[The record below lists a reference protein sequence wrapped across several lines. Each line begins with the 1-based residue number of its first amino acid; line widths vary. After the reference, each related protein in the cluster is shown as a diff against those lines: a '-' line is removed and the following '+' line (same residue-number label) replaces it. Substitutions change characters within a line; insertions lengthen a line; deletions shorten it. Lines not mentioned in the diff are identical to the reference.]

1 MTWIANRRSALTVL
15 LLTAAV
21 GVCVVLSGVAA
32 AKTGPAAAAAC
43 EAKPAQSAAEAEQK
57 RTVQLPQPVTHFD
70 VELLAFPEPAA
81 AEKTE
86 APEETAQTEEPEAEE
101 AEPEL
106 LPVLAQYALP
116 EGEKAVSGKE
126 ETHVPENLAACTA
139 DAAIPDDLERLD
151 SFIATAYFVT
161 GRTSTGTETTV
172 GRTLAVNPGVVP
184 YGTHVWMFLDD
195 GTFVGDFIAE
205 DTGSNMQA
213 HPHVI
218 DVYMGADSRQECLL
232 WGAQH
237 VTLYTSPLETAE

>member
-1 MTWIANRRSALTVL
+1 MSWIANRKSALAAL

-21 GVCVVLSGVAA
+21 CICAVLSGVAA
-32 AKTGPAAAAAC
+32 AKTGPVSAAYAAA
-43 EAKPAQSAAEAEQK
+43 PVRSAAEPLRKQS
-57 RTVQLPQPVTHFD
+57 VQTAQPVTHFD
-70 VELLAFPEPAA
+70 VELLSFPEPAVQ
-81 AEKTE
+81 AEPDEPEEQSGEE
-86 APEETAQTEEPEAEE
+86 AP

-116 EGEKAVSGKE
+116 EGETIASSRE

-139 DAAIPDDLERLD
+139 DAEIPEDLERLD
-151 SFIATAYFVT
+151 SFIATAYYVT

-218 DVYMGADSRQECLL
+218 DVYMGADSQQECLL

-237 VTLYTSPLETAE
+237 VTLYVEPAQTEG

>member
-1 MTWIANRRSALTVL
+1 MTWIANRKSALTAL

-21 GVCVVLSGVAA
+21 CVCVVLSGVAA
-32 AKTGPAAAAAC
+32 AKTGPSAAAAY
-43 EAKPAQSAAEAEQK
+43 EAEPAQSAAEPEQK

-70 VELLAFPEPAA
+70 VELLAFPEPA
-81 AEKTE
+81 EKTE
-86 APEETAQTEEPEAEE
+86 APEETAQTEEPETEE

-116 EGEKAVSGKE
+116 EGEKAVSGKG

-139 DAAIPDDLERLD
+139 DAVIPDDLERLD

-237 VTLYTSPLETAE
+237 VTLYTSPSENAE

>member
-21 GVCVVLSGVAA
+21 CVCVVLSGVAA

-86 APEETAQTEEPEAEE
+86 APEETAQTEEAEE

-237 VTLYTSPLETAE
+237 VTLYTSPSETAE